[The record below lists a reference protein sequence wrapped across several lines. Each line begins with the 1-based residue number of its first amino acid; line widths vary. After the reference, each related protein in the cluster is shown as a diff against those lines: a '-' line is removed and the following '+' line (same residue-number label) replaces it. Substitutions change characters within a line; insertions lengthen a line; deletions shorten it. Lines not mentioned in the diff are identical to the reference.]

1 MLQSTRKIVFPV
13 RQPPDFFCFVRR
25 KYDRIS
31 EKVTIWIGESCSVSS
46 EIRRKAT
53 LFHTKNCADMQKF
66 GENLPESLAKRLQT
80 WYNSICTVTTAVR
93 GQPLLTEM
101 MSAVRPCL

>member
-1 MLQSTRKIVFPV
+1 
-13 RQPPDFFCFVRR
+13 
-25 KYDRIS
+25 
-31 EKVTIWIGESCSVSS
+31 
-46 EIRRKAT
+46 
-53 LFHTKNCADMQKF
+53 MQKF